1 LENSENKYTIFRKF
15 KHIGEICTFWC
26 KTGINGE
33 KTSFEI
39 CGAYGGL

>member
-15 KHIGEICTFWC
+15 KHIGEICTFLYN
-26 KTGINGE
+26 TGINGE